1 MPKFHGMIAQR
12 LHLPDCRHH
21 SRDEGVVDR
30 STKHSKGR
38 RILSA
43 NLQSLVDATQDSTQR
58 PRPGDRSEE
67 RRVGKEC
74 VSKCRSRWSAYHV
87 NKKKKTVRPRT
98 KHNNQERLYTVY
110 TEQKRN
116 TQ

>member
-58 PRPGDRSEE
+58 PRPGDSKGRIVPCLLEHHVPE
-67 RRVGKEC
+67 RFGLVPSQRRCLPYAWITLPPPPDAAPTPPG
-74 VSKCRSRWSAYHV
+74 SPTHA
-87 NKKKKTVRPRT
+87 
-98 KHNNQERLYTVY
+98 L
-110 TEQKRN
+110 
-116 TQ
+116 